1 MADEEAESP
10 LFICHQPSGF
20 WPSGTSPSYPP
31 PVTRIRP
38 IRLSPTAAEPAS
50 GLAQHVPTGAPRRQ
64 AVLLT
69 GAGGEVGHGLIH
81 RLSEAGSSP
90 IVAFDL
96 KPLDDGLAAR
106 CHAVFTGDIRDPFAL
121 APILA
126 RYELTEVYHLA
137 ALLSSTGERN
147 PELAHEVNTQGTVNL
162 LRLCAQQAEATGRPV
177 KFIYPSSIAVYGL
190 PSEAEKRRAGAVHED
205 QYLNPI
211 TMYGVNKLCCEHL
224 GRYYAEHYRLLTRG
238 DAPAPIDFRC
248 VRYPGLIS
256 PHTAPSGGTS
266 DYGPLMLHAAA
277 QGLEAVCFVDEGAR
291 LPFMLMA
298 DAIDATITLAQ
309 AESVPRRVYNVA
321 SFAPTAGEIAEAIAR
336 HFPGFKVRYDIH
348 PGRARIVTSWPADV
362 DRSAAHED
370 LGISQHRAFGEVLSG
385 SLVPAVR
392 SMYG

>member
-1 MADEEAESP
+1 MTTHPAIRRSP
-10 LFICHQPSGF
+10 
-20 WPSGTSPSYPP
+20 
-31 PVTRIRP
+31 
-38 IRLSPTAAEPAS
+38 AAIEPAS
-50 GLAQHVPTGAPRRQ
+50 HLSTGTAAGAPRTQ
-64 AVLLT
+64 AILLT

-81 RLSEAGSSP
+81 RLSEAGGLP
-90 IVAFDL
+90 IVALDL
-96 KPLDDGLAAR
+96 RPLDDDLARR

-147 PELAHEVNTQGTVNL
+147 PELAHEVNTQGTMNL
-162 LRLCAQQAEATGRPV
+162 LRLCAQQAQATGRPV
-177 KFIYPSSIAVYGL
+177 KFIYPSSIAAYGL
-190 PSEAEKRRAGAVHED
+190 PSEAEKRRAGAVLED

-224 GRYYAEHYRLLTRG
+224 GRYYAEHYKLLDRG

-277 QGLEAVCFVDEGAR
+277 KGQEAVCFVEESAQ

-298 DAIDATITLAQ
+298 DAIDATLALARADRVGQ
-309 AESVPRRVYNVA
+309 RVYNVA
-321 SFAPTAGEIAEAIAR
+321 SFAPTAGEIASAIAR
-336 HFPGFKVRYDIH
+336 HYPGFKPRYEIH
-348 PGRARIVTSWPADV
+348 PGRAAIVSSWPADV

-370 LGISQHRAFGEVLSG
+370 LGVATHREFAAVLADE
-385 SLVPAVR
+385 LVPAVR